1 MKFIFQD
8 IDPVALTYII
18 EFMYCG
24 IVEVPKKRLEEVLH
38 VAKQLQIKG
47 LYNSA
52 NCDRN
57 GSLLTSSTITEEIKT
72 HGLDHDIET
81 RDSIPCEALM
91 MPRNFNPRN
100 NLSVS
105 SIQDSSSVTTKNSQP
120 SAMCEN
126 ACLSLKMDSLS
137 QNMNVNTTDVS
148 NKVLLPSLI

>member
-1 MKFIFQD
+1 MIFQD

-47 LYNSA
+47 LYNSP

-57 GSLLTSSTITEEIKT
+57 GSLSTSITENIKT
-72 HGLDHDIET
+72 HVLDHDSET
-81 RDSIPCEALM
+81 YDSIACEAL
-91 MPRNFNPRN
+91 NFNPRN
-100 NLSVS
+100 KLSALL
-105 SIQDSSSVTTKNSQP
+105 IQDSSSLTTKSFQP

-126 ACLSLKMDSLS
+126 VCLSPKMEAFS
-137 QNMNVNTTDVS
+137 QNMNDNITNVS
-148 NKVLLPSLI
+148 NKV

>member
-1 MKFIFQD
+1 MLNLIFQD

-47 LYNSA
+47 LYNSP

-57 GSLLTSSTITEEIKT
+57 GSLSTSSSITEEIKT
-72 HGLDHDIET
+72 HCLDHATET
-81 RDSIPCEALM
+81 RDSTACEALM
-91 MPRNFNPRN
+91 GPRNFNPRN

-105 SIQDSSSVTTKNSQP
+105 SIQDSSSVTTKISQP

-126 ACLSLKMDSLS
+126 ACLSPKMEAFS
-137 QNMNVNTTDVS
+137 QNMNDNITNVS
-148 NKVLLPSLI
+148 NKV

>member
-105 SIQDSSSVTTKNSQP
+105 SIQDSSSVTTKSFQ
-120 SAMCEN
+120 AHQLCEN
-126 ACLSLKMDSLS
+126 ACHFRKTEAWS
-137 QNMNVNTTDVS
+137 QSMKDNITDGS
-148 NKVLLPSLI
+148 NEV